1 MAKEFSR
8 ARRIEQQILKELALL
23 LQFERKDPRLAWVT
37 PIDVRLSPDLSVAT
51 VYVSILGKTAEDSE
65 PAMKVLN
72 EASGYFRTEMGKRM
86 KLRIVPQLRFFF
98 DRVEEEGRKIDA
110 LLRVAA
116 ETSVPLDDDA
126 VDGSVDDTVDEV
138 SRPASSAL

>member
-8 ARRIEQQILKELALL
+8 ARRIEQQILKELANL

-37 PIDVRLSPDLSVAT
+37 PIDIRLSPDLSVGT
-51 VYVSILGKTAEDSE
+51 VYVSILGKSADDAE
-65 PAMKVLN
+65 PTMKVLN
-72 EASGYFRTEMGKRM
+72 EAAGYFRTELGRRM
-86 KLRIVPQLRFFF
+86 KLRTVPQLRFFF

-116 ETSVPLDDDA
+116 ETSVPLE
-126 VDGSVDDTVDEV
+126 DE
-138 SRPASSAL
+138 PINSSTNATSQG

>member
-8 ARRIEQQILKELALL
+8 ARRIEQQILKELANL
-23 LQFERKDPRLAWVT
+23 LQFERKDPRLQWVT
-37 PIDVRLSPDLSVAT
+37 PIDVRLSPDLSIAT
-51 VYVSILGKTAEDSE
+51 IYVSILGKTAEEGE

-72 EASGYFRTEMGKRM
+72 EAAGYFRSELGKRM
-86 KLRIVPQLRFFF
+86 KLRTVPQLRFFF

-126 VDGSVDDTVDEV
+126 PSTFPNG
-138 SRPASSAL
+138 